1 LFQGQNPKLLTLLQE
16 IGAGDVAAAAVAWL
30 LAHPARI
37 LPVFGTNNLARIAK
51 LDAARAITFDRE
63 LWFEVFEAANG
74 QEVP

>member
-1 LFQGQNPKLLTLLQE
+1 
-16 IGAGDVAAAAVAWL
+16 
-30 LAHPARI
+30 
-37 LPVFGTNNLARIAK
+37 VFGTNNLARIAK